1 MTTLTTTT
9 RAATAL
15 AIAGITASL
24 LTGCFGTPSDLV
36 GKGVEDAIESATG
49 GDVSLGGELPAD
61 FPTSVPL
68 IDGDV
73 TFAGGAGDADGKG
86 WLVVISPTAAD
97 PVAEAAAA
105 LEGAGFTEDTTMA
118 GGEAGARVYTNAEFL
133 VLLAGDDNGETLSY
147 TVTPNPNQQ

>member
-9 RAATAL
+9 RAATAV

-24 LTGCFGTPSDLV
+24 LTGCFGNPADLV
-36 GKGVEDAIESATG
+36 NGGVEDAIESATG

-61 FPTSVPL
+61 FPTSIPL

-86 WLVVISPTAAD
+86 WVVVLTSSAAD
-97 PVAEAAAA
+97 PVADAAAA
-105 LEGAGFTEDTTMA
+105 LEGAGFTADTTMT
-118 GGEAGARVYTNAEFL
+118 GGDAGARIYTNAEYF
-133 VLLAGDDNGETLSY
+133 VLLAGEGETLTY
-147 TVTPNPNQQ
+147 TVTPNTNQQ